1 MRAMMP
7 LRRQDGGATA
17 IAQRIGA
24 RQPIWNVASLLV
36 VLLCF
41 VAFSASNPAH
51 AHAQQLAPSRGVA
64 PTTANTP
71 EVAKDVVPAGAPQI
85 SGTAALLLDP
95 TTEHVYL
102 SMHADQRLA
111 MASTTKIMT
120 TVVALTYGNPDQKIT
135 VGQDAEDIN
144 SSGENSSA
152 QLHLGDVLTLRQ
164 LLYGLLLP
172 SGDDAAVTIADG
184 VAGSQEKFVT
194 LMNAEA
200 ALLGLTHTHYVNP
213 HGLDEAGHYTTAS
226 DLVALAR
233 FALSFPLFRQIVA
246 TSQLTVTVT
255 NAHNA
260 PVDLTWDNTNT
271 LLSPSTH
278 YPGIIGIKTGH
289 TGDAGFCL
297 VFAAKR
303 SYGELL
309 GVVLGDGPDPERF
322 DNATALLDWGFAQE
336 QRANT
341 WKTVIFGK

>member
-1 MRAMMP
+1 MEERCEPLMP

-17 IAQRIGA
+17 IAQRIGV
-24 RQPIWNVASLLV
+24 RQPIWNVASLLA

-41 VAFSASNPAH
+41 VAFSASNPAQ
-51 AHAQQLAPSRGVA
+51 AHAQQRVPSRGVA
-64 PTTANTP
+64 PTTANNP
-71 EVAKDVVPAGAPQI
+71 EVTKDVVPAGAPQI
-85 SGTAALLLDP
+85 SGTAAMLLDP

-184 VAGSQEKFVT
+184 VAGSQAKFVT

-213 HGLDEAGHYTTAS
+213 HGLDAAGHYTTAS
-226 DLVALAR
+226 DLARACTLRALVP
-233 FALSFPLFRQIVA
+233 ALPTDRGHV
-246 TSQLTVTVT
+246 THTVTVT
-255 NAHNA
+255 NAQNA
-260 PVDLTWDNTNT
+260 ACRPYL
-271 LLSPSTH
+271 
-278 YPGIIGIKTGH
+278 
-289 TGDAGFCL
+289 
-297 VFAAKR
+297 
-303 SYGELL
+303 E
-309 GVVLGDGPDPERF
+309 
-322 DNATALLDWGFAQE
+322 
-336 QRANT
+336 
-341 WKTVIFGK
+341 